1 MSSHHVTVSR
11 LLQVP
16 PKGSIALEVNGRGGA
31 GVGSEEWEKAVED
44 SGSDNLTATVHM
56 DSVTHG
62 VTVAR
67 CVTCH
72 ETSH

>member
-1 MSSHHVTVSR
+1 M
-11 LLQVP
+11 
-16 PKGSIALEVNGRGGA
+16 GSK
-31 GVGSEEWEKAVED
+31 EWEKAVED

-62 VTVAR
+62 VTVAY
-67 CVTCH
+67 CVTGH